1 MQTAGI
7 LLVQEPLIAS
17 PLARCFTN
25 IRAYHDGV
33 LPDEV
38 EFLTQPQAST
48 KPPMASESGKDG
60 TEGAERPRSKADS
73 GAAGTGLGES
83 AAKGSAKKAVA
94 KKPSAR
100 KSASSKQDAAAGK
113 TAAKRPSTSA
123 PKAAAKKR
131 AASPRSSSKAA
142 TAPAKEESTGKKT
155 AAARKKASPDTKTS
169 TKAAAAGSSEAT
181 AEAPADT
188 RAKPAPKK
196 AAKEPAATDKPG
208 AAKGAERKQA
218 AAQKAQKSTTRAP
231 LPGPEIKRAPKKSIE
246 KTTTHEKLESA
257 EQKEVED
264 GRRPLDGI
272 RVLDLSRLLP
282 GPYASHILASF
293 GADVIK
299 VEKPGEG
306 DYMREYLPQT
316 QGFNATFLTINRG
329 KRSISLDLRK
339 PAGKEVFRALVERS
353 DIVLDGFRPGV
364 MDKLGLGYQA
374 LSEINPKIIYAAL
387 TGYGQTGP
395 NAQQAGHDLNYLAL
409 SGMLDLLGDA
419 EGVPLVPGIQIA
431 DVAAGALPTVIGIL
445 LALQHRNK
453 SKAGQMVD
461 VSMFYS
467 LLGLMPV
474 QIANYTATKRRPRR
488 GQERLFGRY
497 ACYNIYPVRNG
508 RFMVVAAL
516 EPKFWAGLC
525 NAIDREDLIQD
536 QYVEGHAQ
544 DILIAELTRIF
555 QKKQVDE
562 WMEIFAEV
570 DACVTEV
577 REISRSVQDDHV
589 AQRGLITPIRGKDG
603 EVYEQLGVFPKLSDA
618 PGYIAGDAT
627 LRCQHTRQILRS
639 LKYPAKQI
647 DEMVAAKIVEE
658 SGGSSGSKG

>member
-1 MQTAGI
+1 
-7 LLVQEPLIAS
+7 
-17 PLARCFTN
+17 
-25 IRAYHDGV
+25 
-33 LPDEV
+33 
-38 EFLTQPQAST
+38 
-48 KPPMASESGKDG
+48 MASESGKG
-60 TEGAERPRSKADS
+60 GAKGAKRPKAEADS
-73 GAAGTGLGES
+73 GVSGTGPGES
-83 AAKGSAKKAVA
+83 ASNTSAEKTVAKRPSAKKPV
-94 KKPSAR
+94 ST
-100 KSASSKQDAAAGK
+100 KQGAAAGK
-113 TAAKRPSTSA
+113 SGAKRPATAA

-131 AASPRSSSKAA
+131 AAPPRSSSSAA
-142 TAPAKEESTGKKT
+142 TAQPDTPSDGKSAGKKT
-155 AAARKKASPDTKTS
+155 TAARKKASSETKAAA
-169 TKAAAAGSSEAT
+169 KAAAAGAT
-181 AEAPADT
+181 AAAGKAPADT
-188 RAKPAPKK
+188 KAKAAPKK
-196 AAKEPAATDKPG
+196 AAKEAAATGKSDAPQ
-208 AAKGAERKQA
+208 GAERKDSA
-218 AAQKAQKSTTRAP
+218 GSKAQKSAKRAP

-257 EQKEVED
+257 EQKEVEG

-306 DYMREYLPQT
+306 DYMREYVPQT

-339 PAGKEVFRALVERS
+339 PAGQEVFRALVERS
-353 DIVLDGFRPGV
+353 DVVLDGFRPGV
-364 MDKLGLGYQA
+364 MEKLGLGYEA
-374 LSEINPKIIYAAL
+374 LSEVNPKIIYAAL

-409 SGMLDLLGDA
+409 SGMLDLLGDG

-453 SKAGQMVD
+453 SKAGQLVD
-461 VSMFYS
+461 VSMFDS

-474 QIANYTATKRRPRR
+474 QIANYTATKRRPKR

-516 EPKFWAGLC
+516 EPKFWAALC
-525 NAIDREDLIQD
+525 KVIDREDLIQD

-562 WMEIFAEV
+562 WMEIFVDV

-577 REISRSVQDDHV
+577 REISRSVQDDHA

-618 PGYIAGDAT
+618 PGYIAGDAP
-627 LRCQHTRQILRS
+627 LRGQHTRQILRS

-647 DEMVAAKIVEE
+647 DDMVAAKVVEE

>member
-1 MQTAGI
+1 
-7 LLVQEPLIAS
+7 
-17 PLARCFTN
+17 
-25 IRAYHDGV
+25 
-33 LPDEV
+33 
-38 EFLTQPQAST
+38 
-48 KPPMASESGKDG
+48 MASESRKGGAK
-60 TEGAERPRSKADS
+60 GAERPNAKADS
-73 GAAGTGLGES
+73 DVAGTGPGAS
-83 AAKGSAKKAVA
+83 ASSTSAKKAVA
-94 KKPSAR
+94 KKASAK
-100 KSASSKQDAAAGK
+100 KSASTKQVAAAGK
-113 TAAKRPSTSA
+113 SGAKRPATAA
-123 PKAAAKKR
+123 PKVAAKKR
-131 AASPRSSSKAA
+131 AASPSSSSSAA
-142 TAPAKEESTGKKT
+142 TAPPEAPSAEKSAGKKT
-155 AAARKKASPDTKTS
+155 TAARAQASSEIKTS
-169 TKAAAAGSSEAT
+169 ARAAAAGAT
-181 AEAPADT
+181 AATGEAPADT
-188 RAKPAPKK
+188 KTKATPKK
-196 AAKEPAATDKPG
+196 AVKEAAAADKSE
-208 AAKGAERKQA
+208 AAKGTGRKESA
-218 AAQKAQKSTTRAP
+218 ASKSQKSAKRAP

-299 VEKPGEG
+299 IEKPGEG

-329 KRSISLDLRK
+329 KRSISLDLRR
-339 PAGKEVFRALVERS
+339 PAGQDVFRALVERS
-353 DIVLDGFRPGV
+353 DVVLDGFRPGV

-374 LSEINPKIIYAAL
+374 LSEVNPKIIYAAL

-445 LALQHRNK
+445 LALQHRNR
-453 SKAGQMVD
+453 SRAGQLVD
-461 VSMFYS
+461 ISMFDS

-474 QIANYTATKRRPRR
+474 QIANYTATKRRPKR

-525 NAIDREDLIQD
+525 KAIDREDLIQD

-577 REISRSVQDDHV
+577 REISRSVQDDHA

-618 PGYIAGDAT
+618 PGYIAGDAP
-627 LRCQHTRQILRS
+627 LRGQHTRQILRS

-658 SGGSSGSKG
+658 SGSGSGSKG

>member
-1 MQTAGI
+1 MASETDTDSAEVVETSAARTSSSGTGEGADKSTRKAARAKKTVAKKRPPAKSAGSKKSA
-7 LLVQEPLIAS
+7 VNAQAKQAAPVG
-17 PLARCFTN
+17 PK
-25 IRAYHDGV
+25 
-33 LPDEV
+33 
-38 EFLTQPQAST
+38 AST
-48 KPPMASESGKDG
+48 K
-60 TEGAERPRSKADS
+60 
-73 GAAGTGLGES
+73 
-83 AAKGSAKKAVA
+83 
-94 KKPSAR
+94 
-100 KSASSKQDAAAGK
+100 
-113 TAAKRPSTSA
+113 TA
-123 PKAAAKKR
+123 KAATEAP
-131 AASPRSSSKAA
+131 AKAA
-142 TAPAKEESTGKKT
+142 TADVEVPKKR
-155 AAARKKASPDTKTS
+155 ASSQAQDKAP
-169 TKAAAAGSSEAT
+169 
-181 AEAPADT
+181 
-188 RAKPAPKK
+188 PKK
-196 AAKEPAATDKPG
+196 AAKSSSASKEPEDSTT
-208 AAKGAERKQA
+208 AEVPTKAEAKQA
-218 AAQKAQKSTTRAP
+218 PASKATEASTAQRGTKRAP

-246 KTTTHEKLESA
+246 KTTTHEKLETA
-257 EQKEVED
+257 EQKQVED

-299 VEKPGEG
+299 IEKPGEG

-329 KRSISLDLRK
+329 KRSIALDLRK
-339 PAGKEVFRALVERS
+339 SAGKEVFRALVMRS
-353 DIVLDGFRPGV
+353 DVVLDGFRPGV
-364 MDKLGLGYQA
+364 MDKLGLGYEN
-374 LSEINPKIIYAAL
+374 LSELNPKIVYAAL

-409 SGMLDLLGDA
+409 SGMLDLLGDTD
-419 EGVPLVPGIQIA
+419 GVPLVPGIQIA

-445 LALQHRNK
+445 LALQHRTK

-461 VSMFYS
+461 ISMFDS

-474 QIANYTATKRRPRR
+474 QVANYTATKRRPKR
-488 GQERLFGRY
+488 GHERLFGRY

-525 NAIDREDLIQD
+525 TAIDREDLIQD

-562 WMEIFAEV
+562 WMEIFAEF

-577 REISRSVQDDHV
+577 RELSRSVQDDNV
-589 AQRGLITPIRGKDG
+589 TQRGLITPIRGKDG

-618 PGYIAGDAT
+618 PGYIAGNAPK
-627 LRCQHTRQILRS
+627 RGEHTRQILKS

-647 DEMVAAKIVEE
+647 DELVAAEVVEE
-658 SGGSSGSKG
+658 SGTDEDSGAG

>member
-1 MQTAGI
+1 M
-7 LLVQEPLIAS
+7 
-17 PLARCFTN
+17 
-25 IRAYHDGV
+25 DG
-33 LPDEV
+33 V

-48 KPPMASESGKDG
+48 KAPMASQSGKG
-60 TEGAERPRSKADS
+60 G
-73 GAAGTGLGES
+73 S
-83 AAKGSAKKAVA
+83 ATTTSAKKAVA
-94 KKPSAR
+94 KKPSAK
-100 KSASSKQDAAAGK
+100 KSASTKRDAAADK
-113 TAAKRPSTSA
+113 TGAKRPPTAA
-123 PKAAAKKR
+123 PKPAAKKR
-131 AASPRSSSKAA
+131 AASPSSSSSAAKAP
-142 TAPAKEESTGKKT
+142 TEEKSPGKKT
-155 AAARKKASPDTKTS
+155 PAARKKAPSDIKTAS
-169 TKAAAAGSSEAT
+169 EPAAAGTIEAT
-181 AEAPADT
+181 AEAPADSKT
-188 RAKPAPKK
+188 KATPKK
-196 AAKEPAATDKPG
+196 AAKESSATDK
-208 AAKGAERKQA
+208 AESAKGTQRKESA
-218 AAQKAQKSTTRAP
+218 ASKAQRTTKRAP

-246 KTTTHEKLESA
+246 KPTTHEKLESA
-257 EQKEVED
+257 EQKEVEG

-299 VEKPGEG
+299 VERPGEG
-306 DYMREYLPQT
+306 DYMREYLPQA

-339 PAGKEVFRALVERS
+339 PAGKEVFLALVERS
-353 DIVLDGFRPGV
+353 DVVLDGFRPGV

-374 LSEINPKIIYAAL
+374 LSQVNPKIVYAAL

-395 NAQQAGHDLNYLAL
+395 NARQAGHDLNYLAL

-445 LALQHRNK
+445 LALQHRNR

-461 VSMFYS
+461 ISMFDS

-474 QIANYTATKRRPRR
+474 QIANYTATKRRPKR
-488 GQERLFGRY
+488 GHERLFGRY

-516 EPKFWAGLC
+516 EPRFWAALC
-525 NAIDREDLIQD
+525 KAIDREDLIQD

-589 AQRGLITPIRGKDG
+589 AQRGLITPIRGNDG
-603 EVYEQLGVFPKLSDA
+603 EVYEQLGVFPKLSEA
-618 PGYIAGDAT
+618 PGYIAGDAP
-627 LRCQHTRQILRS
+627 LRGQHTRQILRS

-658 SGGSSGSKG
+658 SAGIGGSKA